1 MQNILNLDQFESPT
15 SIIIKGKTYTVNPIS
30 YDLANSFLKV
40 NKNTEMSVLLE
51 LLAQYLNNNQEA
63 HKVDVNELRGLLNM
77 KQILA
82 LTEHIVKE
90 IVEIEKN

>member
-15 SIIIKGKTYTVNPIS
+15 PIIIKGITYTVNPIS

-40 NKNTEMSVLLE
+40 NKNTEMGVLLE
-51 LLAQYLNNNQEA
+51 LIAQYLNNNQEGR
-63 HKVDVNELRGLLNM
+63 KVDVNELRGLLNM